1 MKRTK
6 VLVFILICIWTWVF
20 LHFENNFITIT
31 KITVE
36 SPKLPNAFDGY
47 KIVHLSDLHSKEFGK
62 GQKHL
67 VQKIEDAQPD
77 LIVFTGDLVDSRHFD
92 ADVGLELVRQI
103 VKIAPTYFVTGNHE
117 WWSGKFEFLEK
128 VMKESNVHVLRNTC
142 DRISKG
148 KDSIYITGIDDPA
161 STQAIYEETKV
172 VENEIKK
179 RKGNKRKRCIQ
190 DSFSL

>member
-6 VLVFILICIWTWVF
+6 VLAFILICICIWVF

-36 SPKLPNAFDGY
+36 SPKVPNAFDGY

-62 GQKHL
+62 GQKNL
-67 VQKIEDAQPD
+67 VEKIEDAQPD

-92 ADVGLELVRQI
+92 AEVGLELMRQI

-117 WWSGKFEFLEK
+117 WWSGKFEFLKK
-128 VMKESNVHVLRNTC
+128 VMKENNVHVLRNTC

-161 STQAIYEETKV
+161 STQA
-172 VENEIKK
+172 NM
-179 RKGNKRKRCIQ
+179 RKQK
-190 DSFSL
+190 